1 MCQFI
6 SEAFYE
12 GRLAPDPGNAG
23 RRLIFKSPIEG
34 ITPQGIHFL
43 PVSHTGCSQK
53 SEEEG
58 RTIKEYFQKLVRLEF
73 VDKDG
78 SARVMTTHDILVV
91 SPYTCK

>member
-1 MCQFI
+1 M
-6 SEAFYE
+6 
-12 GRLAPDPGNAG
+12 GRH
-23 RRLIFKSPIEG
+23 LIFESPIEG

-58 RTIKEYFQKLVRLEF
+58 RTIKEYFQKLVGQKF

-78 SARVMTTHDILVV
+78 SARVMTTDDILVV
-91 SPYTCK
+91 SPYNVQVNHLKFVLPAGAKSRDGR